1 MRRLLAALVAV
12 GFAAPCAAETLLP
25 PDPGVSI
32 GRTVSF
38 DGFVDENDRPFVAG
52 PAAAPPAQAARPW
65 IVSPMYTRCPHT
77 CSALTTALRRALES
91 SGLRATEYRVLS
103 FSFDPKETGEGLR
116 TFRDRLDVP
125 PSWPTLRASD
135 AASLQRTLASLD
147 FRTVARGDGEFDH
160 PNLVAVLT
168 PDFELAGYVFG
179 VNFSPTE
186 LARTVRR
193 ARTGVSWI
201 DRWQAAVFFV
211 AAMGFVG
218 STLAFVFLLHR
229 RRARRGAHTATVP
242 SLS

>member
-1 MRRLLAALVAV
+1 VARLVLALFAT
-12 GFAAPCAAETLLP
+12 GFAVPCAGETLLP

-32 GRTVSF
+32 GRQVSF
-38 DGFVDENDRPFVAG
+38 EGFVDENDRPFAAG
-52 PAAAPPAQAARPW
+52 SAAAEQAEEPLPW

-77 CSALTTALRRALES
+77 CSALTTALRRALDL
-91 SGLRATEYRVLS
+91 SGLQATEYRVLS
-103 FSFDPKETGEGLR
+103 FSFDPRETGEGLR
-116 TFRDRLDVP
+116 TFRDRLDIP
-125 PSWPTLRASD
+125 PPWPTLRAGD

-168 PDFELAGYVFG
+168 PDLELAGYVFG

-193 ARTGVSWI
+193 ARSGISWI
-201 DRWQAAVFFV
+201 DRWQTAAFFV
-211 AAMGFVG
+211 AAVGFVS
-218 STLAFVFLLHR
+218 STLAFVFLWHR
-229 RRARRGAHTATVP
+229 RRARREAHTATVP